1 VASRVEI
8 SLATASEHGAILALH
23 REAGWPGTHVDGEV
37 WAARDAGDVVGSVQV
52 IELAPRLMLIDAAV
66 VRADSRGRGIGT
78 AMVTAVLATQ
88 EALWW
93 LECRAERIAFY
104 ERLGFAVERDAAVAA
119 IVTARVGVNPKRRQF
134 FLRRSTVSP

>member
-1 VASRVEI
+1 VASRVAI
-8 SLATASEHGAILALH
+8 SRATASEHEAILVLH

-37 WAARDAGDVVGSVQV
+37 WVAREAGDVVGSVQL
-52 IELAPRLMLIDAAV
+52 IELAPRLTLVDVAV
-66 VRADSRGRGIGT
+66 VRADSRRRGIGT
-78 AMVTAVLATQ
+78 AMVTAVLGSR

-104 ERLGFAVERDAAVAA
+104 ERLGFSVESDDAVPA
-119 IVTARVGVNPKRRQF
+119 IVTARVGGNTARRQF